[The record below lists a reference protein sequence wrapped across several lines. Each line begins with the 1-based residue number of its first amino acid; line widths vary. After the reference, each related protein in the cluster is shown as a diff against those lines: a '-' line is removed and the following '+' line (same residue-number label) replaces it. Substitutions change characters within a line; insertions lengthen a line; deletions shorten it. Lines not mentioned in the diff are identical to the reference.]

1 MSPSFD
7 ERLQAIAESLELMLG
22 EQREQQHRQEE
33 LRRRQ
38 DELDRRERQGRRALM
53 VAMQAYLE
61 ALNGDGE
68 ES

>member
-7 ERLQAIAESLELMLG
+7 ERLQAIAESLELMLRDQQ
-22 EQREQQHRQEE
+22 EQRRKQEE
-33 LRRRQ
+33 LDQ
-38 DELDRRERQGRRALM
+38 RERQHRRALM
-53 VAMQAYLE
+53 IAMQAYLE